1 MQQILYA
8 DNFINSSQD
17 IGQQERINTILNETF
32 QLTVRQKIYENDDE
46 ESDGE
51 NVARLNIEQQESGGP
66 FRTSSLKIKVDEPN
80 SQTESSVDLKENEEL
95 DNNIYSRFSN
105 VALDG
110 TVRKLDIVDDF
121 IV

>member
-1 MQQILYA
+1 MEFDKNRLSMQQILYA

-51 NVARLNIEQQESGGP
+51 NAARLNIEQ
-66 FRTSSLKIKVDEPN
+66 
-80 SQTESSVDLKENEEL
+80 
-95 DNNIYSRFSN
+95 
-105 VALDG
+105 
-110 TVRKLDIVDDF
+110 
-121 IV
+121 

>member
-51 NVARLNIEQQESGGP
+51 NAAGFNLQH
-66 FRTSSLKIKVDEPN
+66 
-80 SQTESSVDLKENEEL
+80 
-95 DNNIYSRFSN
+95 
-105 VALDG
+105 
-110 TVRKLDIVDDF
+110 
-121 IV
+121 